1 MNKQKKTQHQGKF
14 KELDEVIWPEPT
26 GEEIEMIIE
35 NAQKEDGLSEEVA
48 RELVESRAARIHD
61 VRKRLFAE
69 LQAEL
74 KGEEAVTDA
83 LTGLTN
89 RGGFNVRMEAAV
101 ATARR
106 YNEPFSL
113 IMIDVDHFK
122 EYNDNHGHGLGDI
135 VLREIARILEKTV
148 RQTDMVARY
157 GGEEFVVIL
166 EKTDIK
172 KAKIAAEKLRKAI
185 EEQTQN
191 QDYPPVTISAGFA
204 EFSKKDE
211 NLNTDETIKE
221 SADKALYHS
230 KIKGRNQSTAYEKDM
245 TMPEDIK
252 LLKEMEELMMQFEIL
267 TRQLRY
273 QKEILELVEK
283 HKPALIDETRK
294 ELTRIKNELDDIH
307 KQIEEKRSRLQKPQA
322 ATG

>member
-1 MNKQKKTQHQGKF
+1 MKKQKIQHGEKF
-14 KELDEVIWPEPT
+14 KELEDVLWPEPT
-26 GEEIEMIIE
+26 GEEIEAIIE
-35 NAQKEDGLSEEVA
+35 NVQKEDGLSEEVA
-48 RELVESRAARIHD
+48 RELVEGRAGRIHD
-61 VRKRLFAE
+61 VRKLLFAE

-101 ATARR
+101 ATAKR
-106 YNEPFSL
+106 YEEPFCL
-113 IMIDVDHFK
+113 IMIDIDHFK
-122 EYNDNHGHGLGDI
+122 QFNDKYGHSLGDI
-135 VLREIARILEKTV
+135 VLKEVARILKETA

-157 GGEEFVVIL
+157 GGEEFVVVL
-166 EKTDIK
+166 EKTNIK
-172 KAKIAAEKLRKAI
+172 NAKVAAEKLRKAI
-185 EEQTQN
+185 EEQTKN

-204 EFSKKDE
+204 EFNQRDE
-211 NLNTDETIKE
+211 TLNTDEAIKE
-221 SADKALYHS
+221 SADKALYHA
-230 KIKGRNQSTAYEKDM
+230 KVEGRNQVVAYEKDM

-283 HKPALIDETRK
+283 HKPHLINETRK
-294 ELTRIKNELDDIH
+294 ELTRIKNELTDIR
-307 KQIEEKRSRLQKPQA
+307 KQVEEKRSRYKKPRMA
-322 ATG
+322 IA